1 MGYTVNTNMIE
12 ITLENFQQVII
23 DESKNKLV
31 LVSFWAEQVP
41 ESITLRDALATK
53 VAPFT
58 DHILLASVDCQSQ
71 GQIAQQFGIQG
82 LPTAILVKDSQ
93 PLDGLSGPQEE
104 ATIAAFLDKYLPKA
118 EDLLLQQAQ
127 TFLIENKL
135 ADALQA
141 ISQAYQENNERA
153 DIKLVLADVLL
164 QSGKNDEARALLDS
178 ILMAD
183 QDSYY
188 KALIA
193 KLELADEAANSP
205 EIQALETQLKN
216 NPDDAVLTQQLAA
229 QYNQVNRNEEA
240 LALLFN
246 LVRAGG
252 TINDDGSNSA
262 VKSRELLLDILKSL
276 PDGDLLATKYRR
288 KLYTLMY

>member
-1 MGYTVNTNMIE
+1 MID

-31 LVSFWAEQVP
+31 LVSFWADQVP
-41 ESITLRDALATK
+41 ESIAMRDSLAAK
-53 VAPFT
+53 VAPFAE
-58 DHILLASVDCQSQ
+58 HMILASVDCQTQ
-71 GQIAQQFGIQG
+71 GQIAQQFGIRG
-82 LPTAILVKDSQ
+82 LPTAILVKESQ
-93 PLDGLSGPQEE
+93 PLDGLSGPQDE
-104 ATIAAFLDKYLPKA
+104 ATISAFLDKYLPKA

-127 TFLIENKL
+127 SLLIENKVVE
-135 ADALQA
+135 ALKV

-153 DIKLVLADVLL
+153 DIKLVLADTML
-164 QSGKNDEARALLDS
+164 QTGKIDEARALLET
-178 ILMAD
+178 ILMVD

-188 KALIA
+188 QALVA

-205 EIQALETQLKN
+205 EIQALEVQLKA
-216 NPDDAVLTQQLAA
+216 NPNDVTLTQQLAA

-240 LALLFN
+240 LALLFA
-246 LVRAGG
+246 LVRSSGAM
-252 TINDDGSNSA
+252 TEDGSNPA

>member
-1 MGYTVNTNMIE
+1 MNTNMIE

-104 ATIAAFLDKYLPKA
+104 TTIAAFLDKYLPKA

>member
-1 MGYTVNTNMIE
+1 VNTNIIE
-12 ITLENFQQVII
+12 VTLDNFQQVVI
-23 DESKNKLV
+23 DESKNTLV

-41 ESITLRDALATK
+41 ESIVMRDYLTAKVSHFPEHMILAT
-53 VAPFT
+53 
-58 DHILLASVDCQSQ
+58 VDCQAQ

-104 ATIAAFLDKYLPKA
+104 TEIAAFLDKHLPKA

-127 TFLIENKL
+127 AFLIENNI
-135 ADALQA
+135 AEALRA

-153 DIKLVLADVLL
+153 DIKLVLTDTLL
-164 QSGKNDEARALLDS
+164 QTGKNDEARALLDT
-178 ILMAD
+178 ILMVD

-188 KALIA
+188 QALIA

-205 EIQALETQLKN
+205 EIQALETQLEET
-216 NPDDAVLTQQLAA
+216 PDDVVLTQQLAA
-229 QYNQVNRNEEA
+229 QYSQVNRNEDA
-240 LALLFN
+240 LALLFA
-246 LVRAGG
+246 LVRSGG
-252 TINDDGSNSA
+252 TINEDGTNSA

-276 PDGDLLATKYRR
+276 PDGDPLATTYRR